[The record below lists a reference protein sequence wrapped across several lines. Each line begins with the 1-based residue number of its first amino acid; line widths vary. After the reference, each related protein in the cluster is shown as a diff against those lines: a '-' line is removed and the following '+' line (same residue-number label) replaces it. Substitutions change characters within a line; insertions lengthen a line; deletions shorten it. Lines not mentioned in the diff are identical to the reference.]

1 MNPFKG
7 KRMPI
12 DSRDRMIGREEAFA
26 ELQMKMENHSH
37 TVIMGVEGSGKS
49 SLLKSFFD
57 REYCMK
63 MAKEERTLIMQ
74 TEYPVNVNS
83 DEVYKVFIDRA
94 QDALILLDSC
104 GMAEDKK
111 IIEDYLEPTVKQ
123 QGGSRFEGTVNAFAA
138 RGFRLVYVL
147 DHFERFT
154 TSTQVTMEHHEKM
167 RSLLDKTQYVVA
179 TNFDF
184 NKDSLP
190 PEVQSSYLLQMFAN
204 NEITLQGFS
213 LAESEQYIRREIRS
227 NDFEFPQSV
236 IEELHAIS
244 GGIPWLLHNAAYH
257 AYDRL
262 EQEDIES
269 IKGTDIPKKI
279 FADMQKTME
288 NWSVLL
294 TPNQVRVLKEL
305 KEKGGRPGEGD
316 DSAAKLLLQRGI
328 LREVFRIN
336 ERGRRVRESGMYDY
350 NSVLFSQFC
359 DKKDAEGITLMEKAV
374 CKNPFRKK
382 GELSVSTMTTLEEG
396 KITENPLAEGFPEG
410 AHIVINGDVF
420 MTGANQN
427 NTNNTNNTDIHVE
440 QMTLLQSMGNEQQFL
455 STVEQ
460 IVGRLAGDSRFRID
474 KTLTQEQI
482 DEHYDQVAEEIVGE
496 MVPQLPTKEEMQ
508 TLDERF
514 LEVRSRGVRTEV
526 TDAFLGSLSEEC
538 GFYLKIAIVVEDALK
553 ALDMVNLGDFSA
565 QLVMYGKVLEQCL
578 RDNMYLLFSTERTL
592 KDWDLYAHKKN
603 VESRNRF
610 GAMRITQTFIGNYMH
625 MMTDKKNYLSQL
637 CNNKSVQDEE
647 DKMQDT
653 SDWNDWWKNLSN
665 DVDAARTCRNS
676 ADHAGSK
683 SKKDD
688 LTVMCGLLFGDK
700 GILTR
705 CSVGK
710 RLYDKITPQ

>member
-1 MNPFKG
+1 MNPFRG
-7 KRMPI
+7 TRMPI
-12 DSRDRMIGREEAFA
+12 DSRNRMIGREDVFE

-49 SLLKSFFD
+49 SLLKSFFN

-74 TEYPVNVNS
+74 TEYPVDVSS
-83 DEVYKVFIDRA
+83 DKVYKVFIDRA
-94 QDALILLDSC
+94 QDALILLDIC
-104 GMAEDKK
+104 GMTEDKK
-111 IIEDYLEPTVKQ
+111 NIEEYLAKTVEQ
-123 QGGSRFEGTVNAFAA
+123 EGGSRFEGTVNSFAA

-147 DHFERFT
+147 DNFERFT
-154 TSTQVTMEHHEKM
+154 TSPQVTMEHHEKM

-179 TNFDF
+179 TNYDF

-213 LAESEQYIRREIRS
+213 LEESEQYIRRELKS
-227 NDFEFPQSV
+227 NDFEFPQSL
-236 IEELHAIS
+236 IEEVYAIS
-244 GGIPWLLHNAAYH
+244 GGIPGLLHNAAYH

-305 KEKGGRPGEGD
+305 KDKGGRPGEGD

-336 ERGRRVRESGMYDY
+336 ERGRKVRESGVYDY

-359 DKKDAEGITLMEKAV
+359 DKKDAEGHTLMEKAV

-382 GELSVSTMTTLEEG
+382 KEVSLVESKE
-396 KITENPLAEGFPEG
+396 TENPLAEGFPEG
-410 AHIVINGDVF
+410 AQIVINGDVF

-440 QMTLLQSMGNEQQFL
+440 QMTLLQSLGNEQQFL
-455 STVEQ
+455 ATVEQ
-460 IVGRLAGDSRFRID
+460 IVGRLADDSRFRID
-474 KTLTQEQI
+474 RTLTQEQL
-482 DEHYDQVAEEIVGE
+482 DERCDQMAEEIVGE
-496 MVPQLPTKEEMQ
+496 IVPRLPTKEEMQ

-526 TDAFLGSLSEEC
+526 TDTFLGSLSEEC

-610 GAMRITQTFIGNYMH
+610 GAMRLTQTFIGNYVH
-625 MMTDKKNYLSQL
+625 LITDKKNYLSQL
-637 CNNKSVQDEE
+637 CNNKSVEDEE
-647 DKMQDT
+647 TKT
-653 SDWNDWWKNLSN
+653 HGPSEWNSWWEKLSG
-665 DVDAARTCRNS
+665 DVDVARTCRNS

-688 LTVMCGLLFGDK
+688 LTVMCDLLFGDK

-705 CSVGK
+705 CSVAK